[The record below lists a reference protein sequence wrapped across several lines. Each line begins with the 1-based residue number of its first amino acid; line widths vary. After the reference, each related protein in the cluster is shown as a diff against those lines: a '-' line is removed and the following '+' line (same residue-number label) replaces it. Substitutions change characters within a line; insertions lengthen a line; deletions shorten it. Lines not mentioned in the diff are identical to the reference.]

1 MNNNHNTHF
10 YSLEEVKRT
19 LEATKEFEDGEQI
32 YYFIGALRYL
42 YDEFN
47 KQQRVLDKIKD
58 YINNYD
64 VFKEFTFP
72 LMKRDEEQQ
81 VLTSIKY
88 EFDTSIKKNLK
99 KYVSHI
105 HKKSIFKII
114 HFYKNYILKNM

>member
-105 HKKSIFKII
+105 HKKK
-114 HFYKNYILKNM
+114 YI